1 MTQDESGSGA
11 TFNIGSQQGNISNVG
26 RDMHVHGP
34 QTNQAFVAAPEIL
47 TELAQVREQV
57 QALDLPEES
66 AREVDVALT
75 EAEGELQQAEPD
87 AGRVSGHIER
97 ATEILKR
104 VGGLAT
110 AGMALA
116 GPLGKIGALLGPV
129 GRSILRL
136 LGV

>member
-1 MTQDESGSGA
+1 MVEDDSGGGA
-11 TFNIGSQQGNISNVG
+11 TFNIGGQQGNITNVG
-26 RDMHVHGP
+26 RDMHVHGQ
-34 QTNQAFVAAPEIL
+34 QTNQALIASSEIL

-57 QALDLPEES
+57 RELDLPEED
-66 AREVDVALT
+66 AREVDQALT
-75 EAEGELQQAEPD
+75 EAETELQQPEPD
-87 AGRVSGHIER
+87 AGRVGGHIER